1 MDLNKALREL
11 YEERDRVDRAI
22 QALESGRMARSRAT
36 AGHRRGRRMMSAEE
50 RLEVSK
56 RMTEY
61 WRNRRAQKAM
71 SPALESGIRV
81 AAREIAIA

>member
-11 YEERDRVDRAI
+11 YEERERVDRAI
-22 QALESGRMARSRAT
+22 HALESSHTVRSRAT
-36 AGHRRGRRMMSAEE
+36 AGHRRGRKMMSPEE
-50 RLEVSK
+50 RLDVSK

-71 SPALESGIRV
+71 SPALESGIHIS
-81 AAREIAIA
+81 AREIAIA